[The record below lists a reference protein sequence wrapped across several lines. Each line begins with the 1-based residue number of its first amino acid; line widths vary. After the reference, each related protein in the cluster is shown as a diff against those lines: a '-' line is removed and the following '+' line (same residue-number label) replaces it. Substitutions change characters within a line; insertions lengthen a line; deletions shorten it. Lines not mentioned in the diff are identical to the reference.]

1 MLRLF
6 LQHMLFSLDARR
18 ALKSLTGGVTER
30 CQVGN
35 AISHCATH
43 ITEVT
48 PDVRLLFS
56 RHLLSHPEQKGL
68 VDKARWRRRSWIEL
82 FLRARPFSPMEFN

>member
-1 MLRLF
+1 MTF
-6 LQHMLFSLDARR
+6 LQHRVILARR
-18 ALKSLTGGVTER
+18 PGTLKSLTRGVTER

-48 PDVRLLFS
+48 PDVWLLFS
-56 RHLLSHPEQKGL
+56 RHLLSHPAQKGL
-68 VDKARWRRRSWIEL
+68 VDKARRRSWIEL
-82 FLRARPFSPMEFN
+82 FLRARAFSPMEFN